1 MHAKAGTLPRWP
13 SPGAFAARPLTPSR
27 RCAGGVSCEVDALT
41 APSPASPALAVAAR
55 TAALRAL
62 CALPSFFALV
72 ASTSATAAEVSWEG
86 FYRARGDV
94 FDSLSLSD
102 TNTAAE
108 AAAWTTDHRMRLR
121 PGLLL
126 SDKVS
131 LFTQVDLLP
140 FVQWGDQPVVTTDPL
155 TGEDIAVVYSDAV
168 AAPITVE
175 GGSTPQN
182 LAVTRLWGEVK
193 LKYGTLRIGRI
204 PNEWGTGMVF
214 NAGNRPVDE
223 FGDTVD
229 RVQFTSKVK
238 SVFLM
243 GGLEN
248 RSEGFAAEKDDYR
261 AVVASVLYQGE
272 KSGVGTFHT
281 YRFRTDP
288 DQKYTTW
295 IGDIWGRASL
305 GMIEAEIELAAIVG
319 GGDLDDGVNDI
330 RQVSF
335 GGNLQASLDTE
346 GIRAGLLAGFATG
359 DQDPND
365 TKVRAFSYD
374 PDFNVSLFLFE
385 EPMPV
390 LKPAVSNGDNGG
402 RTTAAARTGYSIS
415 NALFLKPRIGWRFN
429 EELTVDASYLVATQA
444 KEDLLTTTGRGYGGE
459 VNLNVRYDPFPHFWV
474 QGTGGVYMPGK
485 YITEYTDADLGTGFN
500 RPALG
505 GRLLTTFEF

>member
-1 MHAKAGTLPRWP
+1 M
-13 SPGAFAARPLTPSR
+13 
-27 RCAGGVSCEVDALT
+27 T
-41 APSPASPALAVAAR
+41 APSPAGAARALAAAARRSVASAAPALAVCSLAAG
-55 TAALRAL
+55 
-62 CALPSFFALV
+62 FFV
-72 ASTSATAAEVSWEG
+72 IGPRSAQAAEVSWEG

-94 FDSLSLSD
+94 FNTLSLSD

-108 AAAWTTDHRMRLR
+108 GAAWTMDHRMRLR
-121 PGLLL
+121 PGFLL

-131 LFTQVDLLP
+131 IFTQVDLLP
-140 FVQWGDQPVVTTDPL
+140 FVKWGDQPQVTTDPL
-155 TGEDIAVVYSDAV
+155 TGEDIALVYSDAV
-168 AAPITVE
+168 TAPTTVE

-182 LAVTRLWGEVK
+182 LSVTRLWGEVK
-193 LKYGTLRIGRI
+193 LPYGTLKFGRV
-204 PNEWGTGMVF
+204 PNEWGTGMIF

-229 RVQFTSKVK
+229 RVQFTGKVK
-238 SVFLM
+238 QIFLM
-243 GGLEN
+243 GGVEN
-248 RSEGFAAEKDDYR
+248 RSEGFAAEKDDYH

-288 DQKYTTW
+288 EQKYTTW
-295 IGDIWGRASL
+295 IGDVWGRASL

-330 RQVSF
+330 RQASF

-346 GIRAGLLAGFATG
+346 GVRAGLLAGFATG

-365 TKVRAFSYD
+365 TKVRTFSYD

-385 EPMPV
+385 EPMPI
-390 LKPAVSNGDNGG
+390 LKPAVSNTDNGG

-429 EELTVDASYLVATQA
+429 EQLTVDASYLVATQA
-444 KEDLLTTTGRGYGGE
+444 KQDLLTTTGRGYGGE
-459 VNLNVRYDPFPHFWV
+459 VNLNLRYDPFPHFWV
-474 QGTGGVYMPGK
+474 QGTGGAYMPGK
-485 YITEYTDADLGTGFN
+485 FITEYVDPELGSGFTK
-500 RPALG
+500 PAFG
-505 GRLLTTFEF
+505 GRLLTTVEF